1 MLELLK
7 SGEVFLY
14 ANIIVALVAL
24 QISIQ
29 RVHALWFKFG
39 RSVEDMLKEIFGF
52 LESGSFARA
61 LQLCNSQDHPVN
73 SVFKA
78 ALLRANRSEKELRRA
93 VEVAAIAEMPRLRR
107 GTGYMPQLSNI
118 ATLFGLI
125 GTIRGLIISFSGVA
139 GGDAATRQAMLSQGI
154 SIAFYN
160 TYFGLTVAVLVI
172 IAYMMILG
180 KQNKLMGQMELGS
193 AKLIDQLLTQQTVT
207 REKAAQGGGQKRPA

>member
-7 SGEVFLY
+7 SGEPFLFS
-14 ANIIVALVAL
+14 NIIVALVAL
-24 QISIQ
+24 AITIQ
-29 RVHALWFKFG
+29 RVHALWLKFG
-39 RSVEDMLKEIFGF
+39 RSVEDTLKDVFAQVEA
-52 LESGSFARA
+52 GSFARA
-61 LQLCNSQDHPVN
+61 LQLTNASDHPVN
-73 SVFKA
+73 AVFKA
-78 ALLRANRSEKELRRA
+78 ALMRANRSEKELRRG

-139 GGDAATRQAMLSQGI
+139 GGDAATRQQMLSQGI

-160 TYFGLTVAVLVI
+160 TFFGLTVAVLII

-180 KQNKLMGQMELGS
+180 KQNHLLGQMELGT
-193 AKLIDQLLTQQTVT
+193 AKLIDQLLMQQSVSK
-207 REKAAQGGGQKRPA
+207 EKATGAKKPA

>member
-7 SGEVFLY
+7 SGEPFLF
-14 ANIIVALVAL
+14 ANILVSLIALA
-24 QISIQ
+24 ITIQ
-29 RVHALWFKFG
+29 RVHALWVKFG
-39 RSVEDMLKEIFGF
+39 RSVEDLLKDVFAQVEA
-52 LESGSFARA
+52 GSFARA
-61 LQLCNSQDHPVN
+61 LQLTNATDHPIN

-78 ALLRANRSEKELRRA
+78 ALLRANRSEKELRRG

-160 TYFGLTVAVLVI
+160 TFFGLTVAVLII

-180 KQNKLMGQMELGS
+180 KQNTLLAQMELGS
-193 AKLIDQLLTQQTVT
+193 AKLIDQLLMQQSVSK
-207 REKAAQGGGQKRPA
+207 EKAAGAKKPA

>member
-7 SGEVFLY
+7 SGEPFLF
-14 ANIIVALVAL
+14 ANIFVSLIALA
-24 QISIQ
+24 ITIQ
-29 RVHALWFKFG
+29 RVHALWVKFG
-39 RSVEDMLKEIFGF
+39 RSVEDLLKDVFTQVEA
-52 LESGSFARA
+52 GSFARA
-61 LQLCNSQDHPVN
+61 LQLTNATDHPIN

-78 ALLRANRSEKELRRA
+78 ALLRANRSEKELRRG

-118 ATLFGLI
+118 ATLLGLI
-125 GTIRGLIISFSGVA
+125 GTIRGLIISFSGVS

-160 TYFGLTVAVLVI
+160 TFFGLTVAVLII

-180 KQNKLMGQMELGS
+180 KQNTLLAQMELGT
-193 AKLIDQLLTQQTVT
+193 AKLIDTLLMQQSVSK
-207 REKAAQGGGQKRPA
+207 EKAAGAKKPA

>member
-7 SGEVFLY
+7 SGEPFLF
-14 ANIIVALVAL
+14 ANIFVSLIALA
-24 QISIQ
+24 ITIQ
-29 RVHALWFKFG
+29 RVHALWVKFG
-39 RSVEDMLKEIFGF
+39 RSVEDLLKDVFTQVEA
-52 LESGSFARA
+52 GSFARA
-61 LQLCNSQDHPVN
+61 LQLTNATDHPIN

-78 ALLRANRSEKELRRA
+78 ALLRANRSEKELRRG

-118 ATLFGLI
+118 ATLLGLI
-125 GTIRGLIISFSGVA
+125 GTIRGLIISFSGVS

-160 TYFGLTVAVLVI
+160 TFFGLTVAVLII

-180 KQNKLMGQMELGS
+180 KQNTLLAQMELGT
-193 AKLIDQLLTQQTVT
+193 AKLIDQLLMQQSVSK
-207 REKAAQGGGQKRPA
+207 EKAAGAKKPA